1 MPWELWLLGIARRRT
16 RVLDTPL
23 VRVAAVMT
31 VFNRVEMTMRCLR
44 SLDVASAEAGVPVSR
59 VVVDDAS
66 TDGTWSELQSI
77 KRRQDIFV
85 RGDGQLYWAGGM
97 KAALSRLDEL
107 EDYLPSDYLLLLNDD
122 VCLYSNALTALL
134 GRAVGAVGD
143 FIVGKCVDP
152 YTREPTYGGYLSRSR
167 WRPLTLDAVRTEQD
181 SSVDVMNCNIVLT
194 RWRTFR
200 EVGGLRGGFTH
211 GLADFDLAMRATRA
225 GYRII
230 LTGEPLGDC
239 ARNPVEGTW
248 RDPNVSLRKRVRH
261 MLSPKGLP
269 PAEWARFCLPHA
281 GVLAIPYLVEPWMI
295 VMRPPHDYKP
305 YV

>member
-1 MPWELWLLGIARRRT
+1 
-16 RVLDTPL
+16 
-23 VRVAAVMT
+23 MT

-97 KAALSRLDEL
+97 RAALSRLDEL

-152 YTREPTYGGYLSRSR
+152 YTREPTAGSNGHR
-167 WRPLTLDAVRTEQD
+167 DA
-181 SSVDVMNCNIVLT
+181 
-194 RWRTFR
+194 
-200 EVGGLRGGFTH
+200 
-211 GLADFDLAMRATRA
+211 
-225 GYRII
+225 RI
-230 LTGEPLGDC
+230 G
-239 ARNPVEGTW
+239 
-248 RDPNVSLRKRVRH
+248 
-261 MLSPKGLP
+261 
-269 PAEWARFCLPHA
+269 
-281 GVLAIPYLVEPWMI
+281 
-295 VMRPPHDYKP
+295 
-305 YV
+305 